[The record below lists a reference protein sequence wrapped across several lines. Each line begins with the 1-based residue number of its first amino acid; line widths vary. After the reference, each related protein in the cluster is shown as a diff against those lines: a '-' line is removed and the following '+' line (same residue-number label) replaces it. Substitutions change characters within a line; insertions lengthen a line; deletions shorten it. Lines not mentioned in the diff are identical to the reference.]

1 VQREKWFALYQM
13 IYTFIKRTVQTR
25 WSSYNIKTHPYYSR
39 LIIIMDM
46 SWYYGMLMAY
56 LEANELVEIHKKYD
70 EYERQ

>member
-1 VQREKWFALYQM
+1 
-13 IYTFIKRTVQTR
+13 
-25 WSSYNIKTHPYYSR
+25 
-39 LIIIMDM
+39 MDM